1 MAKGG
6 TALFADDFPHSPGI
20 AGPAHDP
27 ELAARLV
34 AEAKADG
41 WDGSIRLYSVTDE
54 VGQALGLTVSAML
67 TAAGMDVELDSSFEP
82 LPLTLEV
89 IVNHNFDLVIWGSG
103 FTENPDGNY
112 ASILAGYSSAAETTG
127 FHGYA
132 SDEMDAAIAA
142 LEVADTDAA
151 VEDAYAMLA
160 EVWNEDVPAV
170 ALNEL
175 ENALITRPGLEG
187 VRGTSN
193 SSFLLSGA
201 WLAS

>member
-1 MAKGG
+1 
-6 TALFADDFPHSPGI
+6 
-20 AGPAHDP
+20 
-27 ELAARLV
+27 
-34 AEAKADG
+34 
-41 WDGSIRLYSVTDE
+41 VTDE

-112 ASILAGYSSAAETTG
+112 ATVLAGYSSAAETTG
-127 FHGYA
+127 YHGYA

-142 LEVADTDAA
+142 LEVADTDG

-160 EVWNEDVPAV
+160 DVWSEDVPAV

-175 ENALITRPGLEG
+175 ENALITRAGLEG
-187 VRGTSN
+187 VFGTSN